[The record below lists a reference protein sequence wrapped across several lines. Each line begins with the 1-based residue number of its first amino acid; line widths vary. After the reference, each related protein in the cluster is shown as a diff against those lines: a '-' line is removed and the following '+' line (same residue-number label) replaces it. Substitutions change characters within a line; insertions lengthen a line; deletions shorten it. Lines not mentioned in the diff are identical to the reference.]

1 MKRHPLLAV
10 SIAAV
15 AVLGACGGDDDDAT
29 GTVEPAGSADTAATT
44 DELFD
49 PAPLEQYVGSP
60 LSEFTTE
67 AEALGAEVRVV
78 ERDGES
84 LAVTMD
90 LRPNRVNVAVEGPD
104 EIVTRIVDVG

>member
-10 SIAAV
+10 AIAAV
-15 AVLGACGGDDDDAT
+15 AALGACGSDDDDAT
-29 GTVEPAGSADTAATT
+29 GTTETIEPG

>member
-10 SIAAV
+10 SVAAV
-15 AVLGACGGDDDDAT
+15 AALGACGSVFDDAT
-29 GTVEPAGSADTAATT
+29 ATT
-44 DELFD
+44 ETIEAGDELFD

>member
-1 MKRHPLLAV
+1 MKRHPLLV
-10 SIAAV
+10 LSVAAV
-15 AVLGACGGDDDDAT
+15 AVLGACGGDDGDANT
-29 GTVEPAGSADTAATT
+29 ADPGTADTVSI
-44 DELFD
+44 DDLFD

-60 LSEFTTE
+60 LSEFTTQ